1 MRLTKKML
9 ASFFSIAILFSF
21 MSITHA
27 EVKDVLV
34 DNGSSSPA
42 ALSTKCSPVED
53 FSEELKTKIQN
64 IKDTFLSLPN
74 GAGLAATQVGLTDR
88 FFVISQEAEGELIY
102 EDRKLKR
109 KPGQPLVFINPKIIE
124 ESGYQISWE
133 SCFSLPGHIY
143 KTKRPFEITIEALDE
158 NGNKFT
164 FKTTGFWAKCICHE
178 NDHLDG
184 ILCKAKALET
194 QETPKDE

>member
-1 MRLTKKML
+1 MKLTKKML

-21 MSITHA
+21 VSITHA
-27 EVKDVLV
+27 EILEVLV
-34 DNGSSSPA
+34 DNGASSPA

-53 FSEELKTKIQN
+53 FSEELQTKIQN

-74 GAGLAATQVGLTDR
+74 GAGLAATQVGYTDR

-102 EDRKLKR
+102 EEKKLKR
-109 KPGQPLVFINPKIIE
+109 KLDQPLVFINPRIIE
-124 ESGYQISWE
+124 TSGKQIGWE
-133 SCFSLPGHIY
+133 SCFSLPGYIY
-143 KTKRPFEITIEALDE
+143 KTERPLNIIIEASDE
-158 NGNKFT
+158 NDNKFT